1 MSLCLSYQTQCHIL
15 GIGMYLNKFSE
26 SLNNNM
32 VGEVILL
39 TYILWVFFFL
49 AQVSLTETSML
60 IDEKLHLLPI
70 KETKWSKCL
79 CTVL

>member
-32 VGEVILL
+32 VGR
-39 TYILWVFFFL
+39 YIIDLHFMGFFFWPTE
-49 AQVSLTETSML
+49 LTETSML